1 MPLLEQFVRNTK
13 LSFVL
18 FSMVLIPL
26 SMLAIFAVQGSQ
38 DNYQEYNNIIQVDD
52 AAHLSM
58 LASDV
63 VHHLQIERGASAVF
77 VSSDGREL
85 GAKLAEFRGKTDTI
99 HREFDDLAD
108 HLDFENLSPRMR
120 AKFASFEKRIAQLD
134 TMRQK
139 IDTLTVS
146 SAEVIDYFAQMND
159 DLLGL
164 YFGIVGV
171 SDFKVITQ
179 EIIGSVAFQMAKENA
194 GLERAVGASNF
205 AKGVFDTAALVR
217 FSELISVQ
225 NSFISQFEDYASQD
239 MLTVLRRYKTSPLVL
254 DVDRMRDVA
263 LSAPVGTPIPT
274 ISGTDFFDAQT
285 ARIDLMQGTVT
296 EINELIMAKIDAQIE
311 VSSRSLTLSI
321 VVSAAMIVVS
331 TLFAIVLLRAFKN
344 VLVKIS
350 SRAKEMAEGNLDV
363 KFPKAH
369 NNEIGTLIR
378 SLAYFRDE
386 SKQNRDRD
394 RLAAIEKEERAVAIE
409 RNAIET
415 RQHSTQVAQEL
426 ERTATAIEQLNNSV
440 NSVAD
445 NMENACRR
453 ASQVKAQSETGTETV
468 FRAVKAMEDIK
479 KSSSEIR
486 SITGLIDEISFQTN
500 LLALNARVEAARAGE
515 AGRGFAVVA
524 AEVQQLAA
532 RSAKAASDIGQLIEQ
547 SSRQVSD
554 GAVIVNKGGE
564 ALESIAK
571 EIAEISDTISL
582 ASDQTKD
589 QARTIREINQTTNT
603 LDATMQRLIAKGV
616 DTQQS
621 AVLN

>member
-1 MPLLEQFVRNTK
+1 
-13 LSFVL
+13 
-18 FSMVLIPL
+18 
-26 SMLAIFAVQGSQ
+26 
-38 DNYQEYNNIIQVDD
+38 
-52 AAHLSM
+52 M

-296 EINELIMAKIDAQIE
+296 EIMN
-311 VSSRSLTLSI
+311 
-321 VVSAAMIVVS
+321 
-331 TLFAIVLLRAFKN
+331 
-344 VLVKIS
+344 
-350 SRAKEMAEGNLDV
+350 
-363 KFPKAH
+363 
-369 NNEIGTLIR
+369 
-378 SLAYFRDE
+378 
-386 SKQNRDRD
+386 
-394 RLAAIEKEERAVAIE
+394 
-409 RNAIET
+409 
-415 RQHSTQVAQEL
+415 
-426 ERTATAIEQLNNSV
+426 
-440 NSVAD
+440 
-445 NMENACRR
+445 
-453 ASQVKAQSETGTETV
+453 
-468 FRAVKAMEDIK
+468 
-479 KSSSEIR
+479 
-486 SITGLIDEISFQTN
+486 
-500 LLALNARVEAARAGE
+500 
-515 AGRGFAVVA
+515 
-524 AEVQQLAA
+524 
-532 RSAKAASDIGQLIEQ
+532 
-547 SSRQVSD
+547 
-554 GAVIVNKGGE
+554 
-564 ALESIAK
+564 
-571 EIAEISDTISL
+571 
-582 ASDQTKD
+582 
-589 QARTIREINQTTNT
+589 
-603 LDATMQRLIAKGV
+603 
-616 DTQQS
+616 
-621 AVLN
+621 